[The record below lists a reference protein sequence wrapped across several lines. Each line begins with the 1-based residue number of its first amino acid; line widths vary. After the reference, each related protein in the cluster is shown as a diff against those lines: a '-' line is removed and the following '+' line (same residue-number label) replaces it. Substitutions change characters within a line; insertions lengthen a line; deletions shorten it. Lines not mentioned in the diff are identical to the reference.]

1 VPANIPNEKIPFIMK
16 NIRNFVSPEFIKYY
30 IEHGSLS
37 SPVFSVVNDPE
48 VRALSPIF
56 NEIDKM
62 EKEEKLIEWARYPL
76 PTYSNIIEE
85 VGNKIY
91 EFIFL
96 NKDLEDTLESC
107 QQSCQKYLN

>member
-1 VPANIPNEKIPFIMK
+1 MN

-37 SPVFSVVNDPE
+37 SPLFSVVNDPE

-62 EKEEKLIEWARYPL
+62 EKEEKFVEWARYPL
-76 PTYSNIIEE
+76 PSYSNIIED
-85 VGNKIY
+85 VGNKIFEY
-91 EFIFL
+91 IFS
-96 NKDLEDTLESC
+96 NKDLELTLKD
-107 QQSCQKYLN
+107 CQKSTEIYLS

>member
-1 VPANIPNEKIPFIMK
+1 MK
-16 NIRNFVSPEFIKYY
+16 NIRSFVSPEFIKYY

-62 EKEEKLIEWARYPL
+62 EKEEKFVEWARYPL

-85 VGNKIY
+85 VGNKIFEY
-91 EFIFL
+91 IFL
-96 NKDLEDTLESC
+96 NRDLETTLKEC
-107 QQSCQKYLN
+107 QQSAHKFLN